1 MAAVGIYGVVSYTV
15 AQRTREIGV
24 RMALGAR
31 VKDIVTLVLGEGVK
45 RTVVGIAVG
54 LAGALAASG
63 SVRSLLFGVGATD
76 PATYAGVVAVLLAM
90 TVLAC
95 LLPAW
100 RAARVDP
107 QVALRG
113 D

>member
-1 MAAVGIYGVVSYTV
+1 MAAIGIYGVVAYTV

-24 RMALGAR
+24 RRALGAR
-31 VKDIVTLVLGEGVK
+31 GASIVGLVVGEGLR
-45 RTVVGIAVG
+45 RTVAGIVVGMAG
-54 LAGALAASG
+54 TLAAAGA
-63 SVRSLLFGVGATD
+63 VRSLLFGVGATD
-76 PATYAGVVAVLLAM
+76 PATYGGVVGLLLAV

-100 RAARVDP
+100 RATRVDP